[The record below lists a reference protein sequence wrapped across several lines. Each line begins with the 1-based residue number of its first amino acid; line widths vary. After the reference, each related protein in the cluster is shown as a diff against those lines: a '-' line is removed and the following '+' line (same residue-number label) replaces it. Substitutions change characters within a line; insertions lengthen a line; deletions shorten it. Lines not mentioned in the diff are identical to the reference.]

1 MVSDNNVQDM
11 TRSPLNYLDIFSHHN
26 QDVGASRNKKQTE
39 KGILINDNVAK
50 GLFSREKHKQRSFEV
65 IPTIYGAAWYNDDIT
80 LPVAFNFQKIIRVS

>member
-1 MVSDNNVQDM
+1 MVSDNNFQDM

-50 GLFSREKHKQRSFEV
+50 GLFSREKHINGHSRSSLRFMALHGTTM
-65 IPTIYGAAWYNDDIT
+65 I
-80 LPVAFNFQKIIRVS
+80 